1 MHLIS
6 RRIYRITK
14 LLCVA
19 TLALGLATAV
29 FAQDATG
36 AAPVVKKEKS
46 VFEMIWSVAKTPPY
60 VFFGLIACSIFTF
73 TIIPERFFFYR
84 KCLGNTQSM
93 LDQIKKSGSISE
105 ALTAIESAPGV
116 AGRVFRAALIA
127 SRDGYAPEQVEQL
140 VQGEVTKELI
150 GLEARL
156 PMLDSMVTMC
166 PLMGLLGTTIGMIK
180 SFSVVSAV
188 GMSDPSALAG
198 GISEALI
205 NTATGLAVALPAL
218 LAFNYLTGQKE
229 AILMDMERGLSEV
242 MVLLKQ
248 SHEG

>member
-1 MHLIS
+1 MQLIS
-6 RRIYRITK
+6 RRINRIGK
-14 LLCVA
+14 LLCLSI
-19 TLALGLATAV
+19 LAFSLATTL

-36 AAPVVKKEKS
+36 AAPVKAQKTVW
-46 VFEMIWSVAKTPPY
+46 EMIWAVAKTPPF
-60 VFFGLIACSIFTF
+60 VFFGLVACSIFTF
-73 TIIPERFFFYR
+73 TIIPERFMYYR
-84 KCLGNTQSM
+84 KSAGNTQDM
-93 LDQIKKSGSISE
+93 LDKIKQAGTISD
-105 ALTAIESAPGV
+105 ALAAIESAPGV
-116 AGRVFRAALIA
+116 AGRVVRAALVA
-127 SRDGYAPEQVEQL
+127 SRDGYSPENVEQL

-150 GLEARL
+150 GLEERL

-180 SFSVVSAV
+180 SFSIVSAV

-218 LAFNYLTGQKE
+218 LAFNYLTGKKE
-229 AILMDMERGLSEV
+229 AILMDMEKGLSEV

>member
-1 MHLIS
+1 MQLIS
-6 RRIYRITK
+6 RRINRIAK
-14 LLCVA
+14 VLCLLLVA
-19 TLALGLATAV
+19 FSLATTI
-29 FAQDATG
+29 FAQEVSSE
-36 AAPVVKKEKS
+36 APVKKKEKT
-46 VFEMIWSVAKTPPY
+46 VWEMVWEVAKTPPY

-73 TIIPERFFFYR
+73 TIIPERYMYYR
-84 KCLGNTQSM
+84 KCMGSTADM
-93 LDQIKKSGSISE
+93 LDKIKQAGTISD
-105 ALTAIESAPGV
+105 ALTSIEGAPGV
-116 AGRVFRAALIA
+116 AGRVVRAALTA
-127 SRDGYAPEQVEQL
+127 SRDGYAPEHVEQL

-150 GLEARL
+150 GLEERL

-180 SFSVVSAV
+180 SFSVIGAT

-218 LAFNYLTGQKE
+218 LAFNFLTGKKE
-229 AILMDMERGLSEV
+229 AILMDMEKGLSEV